1 MRRRVHPGVGWCL
14 LIWLAA
20 GALCH
25 ALEPREVVVVAN
37 QRLTNSVALA
47 RHYLVARGIPEN
59 NLVLVALPEQETLA
73 RGVYETALRDPVLAA
88 LRSRGLIEQV
98 QRAAADVRPH
108 ETAWQTVKSA
118 VRAVVCMR
126 GVPLRIASTQHPWL
140 VKAARRLDSP
150 FYGDGAAVD
159 SEIALLLADPYP
171 LAGRVANPAY
181 RHLRQAELGE
191 SAHKLLIAT
200 RLDAADDATVR
211 RMIDDAVSTER
222 TGLEGRAYFD
232 QRAARDDGY
241 ALGDYWMEEAAERV
255 AREGLECVVDRH
267 DGIFGPAYPMEAP
280 IYYLGWYTEEVVGPF
295 LRPDFRFAPGAIA
308 YHLHSASAHSL
319 RDPRRYWAAPLLA
332 AGACATMGAVDEPL
346 LGLTPDL
353 QVFTD
358 RLCRGLSFGESAL
371 LALPGLSWQ
380 ITVIGDPLYRPWA
393 AERPPAVGE
402 WGAIREINRLVRA
415 GRFNTALERVRRR
428 LREEDSRPA
437 WREKLGD
444 LYAAG
449 DLPRESAQAYLE
461 AVRQAP
467 SAPFAVRVSA
477 KAQGALRAAG
487 LREEALKLDAE
498 VRTRWAGHPCL
509 QALEAP
515 RF

>member
-1 MRRRVHPGVGWCL
+1 MRRGIHPGVGWL
-14 LIWLAA
+14 LLALLAA
-20 GALCH
+20 GPTRAALGP
-25 ALEPREVVVVAN
+25 AEVVVVAN

-47 RHYLVARGIPEN
+47 RHYLAARGIPEI

-73 RGVYETALRDPVLAA
+73 RGVYETALRDPLLAT

-108 ETAWQTVKSA
+108 ETAWQTVKSS

-159 SEIALLLADPYP
+159 SELALLLADSYP

-181 RHLRQAELGE
+181 RHLRLAELGE

-211 RMIDDAVSTER
+211 RMMDDAVAVER

-232 QRAARDDGY
+232 LRAAREDGY
-241 ALGDYWMEEAAERV
+241 ALGDFWMEESAERV
-255 AREGLECVVDRH
+255 AREGVECVVDRH

-280 IYYLGWYTEEVVGPF
+280 VYYLGWYTEEVVGPF

-308 YHLHSASAHSL
+308 YHLHSASARSL

-353 QVFTD
+353 QVCPSARARCWRCPACPGRSRSSAT
-358 RLCRGLSFGESAL
+358 RSTVRGLPSGRLRSANGASSARSTGWCGRADL
-371 LALPGLSWQ
+371 IPRWNWCGGVCVTSRTGRPGGRSWAICMRPANCRARLARP
-380 ITVIGDPLYRPWA
+380 IGMPFAR
-393 AERPPAVGE
+393 RPPHPS
-402 WGAIREINRLVRA
+402 
-415 GRFNTALERVRRR
+415 RF
-428 LREEDSRPA
+428 
-437 WREKLGD
+437 G
-444 LYAAG
+444 
-449 DLPRESAQAYLE
+449 
-461 AVRQAP
+461 
-467 SAPFAVRVSA
+467 
-477 KAQGALRAAG
+477 
-487 LREEALKLDAE
+487 
-498 VRTRWAGHPCL
+498 
-509 QALEAP
+509 
-515 RF
+515 